1 MKKNKNDPCWKNYIQ
16 LGTKKKNGKEVPNCV
31 PMKEALSKDA
41 DAGDYIRDFQK
52 SDAPQFNVKSKEKRR
67 EMAVAA
73 FMASKENMKEET
85 HSAEKILGSKAS
97 QKYKSKN
104 QWISAA
110 KGMGLV
116 VKSPS
121 VDVEGNVN
129 KDFLLMAYDKA
140 GNTKGVWYKKDGVLK
155 EDINEAV
162 SIPWVVI
169 YNYGYGRQEI
179 VKGTNKK
186 IKIMSQKQAEKE
198 AEKLKKASVGFNAPH
213 VHAKPLNSKIWDF
226 VNKRSPAGHAIE
238 DAMYMLQQ
246 NEEVILENDMKKVAT
261 KLSSSKNPAVK
272 KIVATLNS
280 GKEPSSKDILSLKGS
295 VQDDVIQAFA
305 EVIGPEETMK
315 KFNIKEEE
323 SHD

>member
-52 SDAPQFNVKSKEKRR
+52 SDAPQFKGKSKEKRR

-73 FMASKENMKEET
+73 FMASKRNMKEET

-97 QKYKSKN
+97 QRYKSKD

-121 VDVEGNVN
+121 VDVEGNPN
-129 KDFLLMAYDKA
+129 KDFFLMAYDKA

-155 EDINEAV
+155 EETLV
-162 SIPWVVI
+162 
-169 YNYGYGRQEI
+169 
-179 VKGTNKK
+179 
-186 IKIMSQKQAEKE
+186 
-198 AEKLKKASVGFNAPH
+198 
-213 VHAKPLNSKIWDF
+213 
-226 VNKRSPAGHAIE
+226 
-238 DAMYMLQQ
+238 
-246 NEEVILENDMKKVAT
+246 ENDMKKVAT